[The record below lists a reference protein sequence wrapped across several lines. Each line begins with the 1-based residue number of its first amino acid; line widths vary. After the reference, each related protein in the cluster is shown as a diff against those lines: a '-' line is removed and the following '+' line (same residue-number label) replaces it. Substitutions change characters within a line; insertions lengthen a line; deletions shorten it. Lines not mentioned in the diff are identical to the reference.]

1 MENVKAYV
9 SPYRWVVLAIFM
21 LNTALSQVMWMTF
34 APIARDAAAIY
45 THGNTD
51 AIDLLAILAMLAWIP
66 FCLPAAWCIDNWGL
80 KKGAGIGVILVGLCG
95 FLRPFAPNYWWLLAC
110 MIGCAAAQPFVLN
123 AFTKLASN
131 WFPEEEE
138 ALASGLLT
146 MSMFTGFA
154 ATMFVTDFVMAHFRK
169 IGAIGQGI
177 DTILYLYGIPALIG
191 MILYLV
197 FLKDKPKMPP
207 NSIAAEKKVSMTIGL
222 RALFKNRD
230 FLLLFGL
237 FFIGVGA
244 MSAILTKIDCIFV
257 NRPLDIDTALAPG
270 IVGGLL
276 VIGGMCGAVILSALS
291 DRYHK
296 RKIFLIMAA
305 GMAVPLTLLLQY
317 LSSIV
322 LLGLCGF
329 FFGFFLI
336 AAMPVG
342 LTYAVERTHPV
353 PEATSN
359 GILMLGGQIG
369 GLPIVFLF
377 NMTAITILFG
387 VALVMAFLIQDI
399 AHPAPREKYDHPIT
413 PESSRLS

>member
-1 MENVKAYV
+1 MENVKASV

-21 LNTALSQVMWMTF
+21 LNTAMSQIMWMTF

-66 FCLPAAWCIDNWGL
+66 FCLPAAWCIDTWGL
-80 KKGAGIGVILVGLCG
+80 KKGAGIGVVLVGLCG
-95 FLRPFAPNYWWLLAC
+95 FLRPYAPNYWWLLAC

-146 MSMFTGFA
+146 MSMFIGFA
-154 ATMFVTDFVMAHFRK
+154 VTMFATDFIMAHFRK

-197 FLKDKPKMPP
+197 FVKDKPKVPP
-207 NSIAAEKKVSMTIGL
+207 NPIAAEKKVSMTVGL
-222 RALFKNRD
+222 KALFKNRD

-257 NRPLDIDTALAPG
+257 NRPLDIDTTLAPG

-296 RKIFLIMAA
+296 RKIFLVMAA
-305 GMAVPLTLLLQY
+305 GLAVPFTLLLQF

-322 LLGLCGF
+322 LLGICGF

-336 AAMPVG
+336 SAMPVG

-369 GLPIVFLF
+369 GLPIVFFFHL
-377 NMTAITILFG
+377 TVITILFG
-387 VALVMAFLIQDI
+387 AALVMALLIREI
-399 AHPAPREKYDHPIT
+399 ARPAS
-413 PESSRLS
+413 PEDYEQALPPEAPGLS